1 MITLPVSMA
10 KAKESGNPFFIEL
23 YILQLRDG
31 VMRIAA
37 TDENILYNNEEYT
50 AVPFQRGEVTTSMD
64 NLTDSCEVSL
74 GDCSY
79 ELLKYVIEGFDFRG
93 CNAMI
98 FRIQYPDSLKDPTIA
113 QPVFAGYID
122 EPSYSNGEFTCKVK
136 SRLPEIEC
144 PNRNFRMACN
154 SEFGDAECG
163 MILSEETMSVV
174 STASNTVTLEKSHD
188 KNYWKDGVI
197 SVGGE
202 SRIIT
207 ESDGNTVTL
216 NVNFVQDIT
225 GHSATLRRGC
235 NKTVEACRAFGNMKH
250 YSGFPAIPFESNY
263 H

>member
-93 CNAMI
+93 CNALI
-98 FRIQYPDSLKDPTIA
+98 FRIQYPDSLKDPSIV
-113 QPVFAGYID
+113 QPVFSGYID
-122 EPSYSNGEFTCKVK
+122 EPSYTNGEFSCKVK
-136 SRLPEIEC
+136 SRIPEIEC
-144 PNRNFRMACN
+144 PNRNFLMACN
-154 SEFGDAECG
+154 SEFGDEECG
-163 MILSEETMSVV
+163 MSLAEETLTVQSV
-174 STASNTVTLEKSHD
+174 ASNIVTLDKSHD

-207 ESDGNTVTL
+207 ESNENIITL

>member
-23 YILQLRDG
+23 YVLQLRDG

-74 GDCSY
+74 GDCTY
-79 ELLKYVIEGFDFRG
+79 EALKYVIEGFDFRG
-93 CNAMI
+93 CNAII
-98 FRIQYPDSLKDPTIA
+98 FRIQYPDSLEAPTIA

-163 MILSEETMSVV
+163 MSLAEETMPVI

-207 ESDGNTVTL
+207 ESNGNTITL

-235 NKTVEACRAFGNMKH
+235 NKTVEACRTFGNMKH

>member
-23 YILQLRDG
+23 YVLQLRDG
-31 VMRIAA
+31 IMRIAA
-37 TDENILYNNEEYT
+37 CDENILYNNEEYT

-163 MILSEETMSVV
+163 MSLAEETMPVV

-207 ESDGNTVTL
+207 ESSGDTITL

>member
-37 TDENILYNNEEYT
+37 TDENVLFNNEEYT
-50 AVPFQRGEVTTSMD
+50 AVPFQRGEITTSMD

-74 GDCSY
+74 GDCTY
-79 ELLKYVIEGFDFRG
+79 EALRYVMEGFDFRG
-93 CNAMI
+93 CNAII
-98 FRIQYPDSLKDPTIA
+98 FRIQYPDSLKDPTIF

-122 EPSYSNGEFTCKVK
+122 EPSYTNGEFTCKVK

-144 PNRNFRMACN
+144 PNRDFRLACN
-154 SEFGDAECG
+154 SEFGDEECG
-163 MILSEETMSVV
+163 MSLAEETLAVQ
-174 STASNTVTLEKSHD
+174 STASNNVTLDKSHAD
-188 KNYWKDGVI
+188 NYWKDGVI
-197 SVGGE
+197 TVGGE
-202 SRIIT
+202 SRIIVQ
-207 ESDGNTVTL
+207 SSGNTVTL

-225 GHSATLRRGC
+225 GHSAMLRRGC
-235 NKTVEACRAFGNMKH
+235 NKTVDMCRTYNNMKH
-250 YSGFPAIPFESNY
+250 FSGFPAIPFENSY

>member
-23 YILQLRDG
+23 YVLQLRDG

-122 EPSYSNGEFTCKVK
+122 EPSYSNGEFTCKIK

-154 SEFGDAECG
+154 SSFGDEECG
-163 MILSEETMSVV
+163 MSLAEETMSVV
-174 STASNTVTLEKSHD
+174 STASNTVTLDKSHD
-188 KNYWKDGVI
+188 KNYWKDDVI

-207 ESDGNTVTL
+207 ESDGDTISL

-235 NKTVEACRAFGNMKH
+235 NKTVEACRAFGNMRH
-250 YSGFPAIPFESNY
+250 YSGFPAIPFESSY

>member
-10 KAKESGNPFFIEL
+10 KSKESGNPFFIEL
-23 YILQLRDG
+23 YVLQLRDG

-98 FRIQYPDSLKDPTIA
+98 FRIQYPASLKDPTIV

-154 SEFGDAECG
+154 SSFGDEECG
-163 MILSEETMSVV
+163 MSLAEETMSVV

-207 ESDGNTVTL
+207 ESSGDTITL

>member
-23 YILQLRDG
+23 YVLQLRDG

-154 SEFGDAECG
+154 SSFGDEECG
-163 MILSEETMSVV
+163 MSLAEETMSVV

-207 ESDGNTVTL
+207 ESNGDTITL

-225 GHSATLRRGC
+225 GHSATLRRDC

>member
-154 SEFGDAECG
+154 SSFGDEECG
-163 MILSEETMSVV
+163 MSLAEETMSVV
-174 STASNTVTLEKSHD
+174 STASNTVTLDKSYST
-188 KNYWKDGVI
+188 NYWKDGVI

-207 ESDGNTVTL
+207 ESNGDTITL

>member
-23 YILQLRDG
+23 YVLQLRDG

-154 SEFGDAECG
+154 SEFSDAECG
-163 MILSEETMSVV
+163 MILAEETMSVV